1 MKLST
6 QPPVYQP
13 ARPNCPCGIVQ
24 IASEL
29 PAFGVRNSAGT
40 PGRAFRKGTPA
51 ARPVRKATGLG
62 APLPRCSESAGLSK
76 KLTGQLAGDLSEGGG
91 TMWSTRGTVS
101 WRLAFA
107 TAAAVAL
114 AACSG
119 DKPTAPASA
128 VPVAGIT
135 TPSNGGG
142 QCMGNDAAANS
153 S

>member
-107 TAAAVAL
+107 TAAAIAL

-119 DKPTAPASA
+119 DGPTTTAASA
-128 VPVAGIT
+128 PQTAVGTAFNNADACMADDVAEFGK
-135 TPSNGGG
+135 
-142 QCMGNDAAANS
+142 
-153 S
+153 